1 MSRLAE
7 DAGGAGSSIRLGAAA
22 LLDSCIP
29 ERGETRRMARSSSK
43 HSASTRG
50 RAGFSRALKLLA
62 FLPVA
67 TRMPTYARLVTALVL
82 DDRMPGSRKA
92 LLAGAAGYLIV
103 GRDLIP
109 DTVPIIGG
117 IDDLVIV
124 VLAVDLFLEGVPDD
138 LLAEKLDDLG
148 IDRSAFDRDMAQ
160 VRRLTPGPVRRTIR
174 RVPGLIGGAG
184 DVFKQLGVGP
194 RMRGW
199 ITREER
205 SA

>member
-1 MSRLAE
+1 
-7 DAGGAGSSIRLGAAA
+7 
-22 LLDSCIP
+22 
-29 ERGETRRMARSSSK
+29 MARSRSK
-43 HSASTRG
+43 HSAGSRG

-67 TRMPTYARLVTALVL
+67 RRIPTYARLVTALVL
-82 DDRMPGSRKA
+82 DDRMPAGRKA

-109 DTVPIIGG
+109 DAVPVIGG
-117 IDDLVIV
+117 LDDLVVV
-124 VLAVDLFLEGVPDD
+124 VLAVDLFLEGVPAD

-148 IDRSAFDRDMAQ
+148 IDRAAFERDMDQ

-174 RVPGLIGGAG
+174 RIPGLIGGAG
-184 DVFKQLGVGP
+184 DVMRQLGLGP

>member
-1 MSRLAE
+1 MGRNTARHSR
-7 DAGGAGSSIRLGAAA
+7 GS
-22 LLDSCIP
+22 
-29 ERGETRRMARSSSK
+29 
-43 HSASTRG
+43 RG

-67 TRMPTYARLVTALVL
+67 SRIPTYARLVAALVL
-82 DDRMPGSRKA
+82 DDRMPASRKA
-92 LLAGAAGYLIV
+92 LLAGAAGYLVV

-109 DTVPIIGG
+109 DYLPVIGG

-138 LLAEKLDDLG
+138 LLDEKLEDLG
-148 IDRSAFDRDMAQ
+148 IDRAAFNRDIAQ

-184 DVFKQLGVGP
+184 EIIKQLGLGP
-194 RMRGW
+194 RMRAW
-199 ITREER
+199 ITKEER